1 MTPAT
6 PSGRHH
12 GGGPPQLPNSVGPGA
27 ADPVP
32 DPVTGEAPAQAKP
45 PKDANIRAIDR
56 NEILPPG
63 MATFAKDLAASR
75 DPATVYR
82 TLKGRHLYQPNFYLE
97 AARVLFANRQPEL
110 ARRVL
115 SNIVE
120 ARPGNA
126 SALRSY
132 AYWLAEFGQPAE
144 AEAALRAVSANDPA
158 AWQVTLD
165 RASFQAARGDTAAAT
180 RSLTAFFTK
189 LPACA
194 SSSLAAM
201 ALTEL
206 NAALPVNEM
215 PHLPNLPHD
224 SRINYRQN
232 LAADIRIVVTST
244 GDDDALM
251 LSVREPGALG
261 YSNHSDTSIFGGRI
275 ATAPNVREYMIRRAV
290 PGTYQI
296 HCDSTRPTTI
306 RAVIHTHW
314 GRPNHTCKVVT
325 MLLGNP
331 AGLNLGEVMFEFQE
345 PGANP

>member
-1 MTPAT
+1 
-6 PSGRHH
+6 
-12 GGGPPQLPNSVGPGA
+12 
-27 ADPVP
+27 
-32 DPVTGEAPAQAKP
+32 
-45 PKDANIRAIDR
+45 
-56 NEILPPG
+56 
-63 MATFAKDLAASR
+63 
-75 DPATVYR
+75 
-82 TLKGRHLYQPNFYLE
+82 
-97 AARVLFANRQPEL
+97 
-110 ARRVL
+110 
-115 SNIVE
+115 
-120 ARPGNA
+120 
-126 SALRSY
+126 
-132 AYWLAEFGQPAE
+132 
-144 AEAALRAVSANDPA
+144 VSANDPA